1 MMQETQEENRKL
13 QVSGYEWDITLTEQ
27 DVEEHGWI
35 RGSSLL
41 HAFETIASAHVDS
54 LDMGFEQ
61 MIAHN
66 RIWVMTKI
74 KYVVYKQ
81 VDPGES
87 YHLGTYPRPKKAV
100 TFYRDYYL
108 WDENGDIV
116 AAATSQWCILNFET
130 RRPER
135 TDIEVPGPCID
146 HAPFET
152 GVAKIRWTP
161 EDGCRPAGRHQVTE
175 DDLDKNQHVNNCR
188 YADMIH
194 QVLGQSAHREVNIHF
209 AKETVLGDEILL
221 YTDADETSDREGA
234 QHVAGTLPDGTVVFK
249 SLVKS
254 L

>member
-1 MMQETQEENRKL
+1 MQSGKRMVQA
-13 QVSGYEWDITLTEQ
+13 SGYEWDMTWKEDDI
-27 DVEEHGWI
+27 EEHGWI

-54 LDMGFEQ
+54 LKLGFEQ
-61 MIAHN
+61 MIAQNH
-66 RIWVMTKI
+66 IWVMTKI
-74 KYVVYKQ
+74 KYVIYKK
-81 VDPGES
+81 VKAGKT

-108 WDENGDIV
+108 WDEDGDVV

-146 HAPFET
+146 REPFET

-161 EDGCRPAGRHQVTE
+161 EEGSRPAGRHLVTKA
-175 DDLDKNQHVNNCR
+175 DLDKNQHVNNCR
-188 YADMIH
+188 YADMIDE
-194 QVLGQSAHREVNIHF
+194 VLGDAAHREVNIHF
-209 AKETVLGDEILL
+209 ARETMLGDEILL
-221 YTDADETSDREGA
+221 YTDADEMVDDEGI
-234 QHVAGTLPDGTVVFK
+234 QHAAGTLPDGTVVFK
-249 SLVKS
+249 SLVKP